1 MKESTVKKRRLTF
14 LLSLA
19 ILLSVL
25 FGCGKKGA
33 AETTLPVRTETAGS
47 EAATTEPIQPDLTD
61 AETDQTVK
69 TYETPMI
76 VNAVSEPQEGDD
88 PLSLSGIEN
97 VLRIAYVLGHAENY
111 SVNAHSTVKAK
122 VLVSYTQEVKIY
134 KDYCRGVMLEID
146 ITNSSLVNDAWQTC
160 YVSGIALLRGPDGG
174 KKTWN
179 GRDTVWE
186 SDDPEIFSREEFR
199 EEYGLFGT
207 ELTNYI
213 LNADTIVSWSTVT
226 DNGDGTYTQTI
237 KPDLTAAT
245 GDCARRMK
253 KMGGLDKYPVFKDS
267 TITLTFDRNWRI
279 LSMTIDESYSIKL
292 GILNAKN
299 CRAVSVFAYSYGN
312 ADISDYETYFA
323 RFINE

>member
-19 ILLSVL
+19 MLLTVL

-33 AETTLPVRTETAGS
+33 AETTLPVRTDATATT
-47 EAATTEPIQPDLTD
+47 AAPATTEAPAT
-61 AETDQTVK
+61 T
-69 TYETPMI
+69 
-76 VNAVSEPQEGDD
+76 SEPEVVAPMLVNPTREPQPGDD

-134 KDYCRGVMLEID
+134 KDYCRGVMLEIV

-160 YVSGIALLRGPDGG
+160 YVSGTALLRGPDGG
-174 KKTWN
+174 KKSWN

-213 LNADTIVSWSTVT
+213 LNADTIVSWSAVT

-267 TITLTFDRNWRI
+267 SITLTFDRNWRI
-279 LSMTIDESYSIKL
+279 LSITIDESYSIKL

-299 CRAVSVFAYSYGN
+299 CRAVSVFVYSYGN